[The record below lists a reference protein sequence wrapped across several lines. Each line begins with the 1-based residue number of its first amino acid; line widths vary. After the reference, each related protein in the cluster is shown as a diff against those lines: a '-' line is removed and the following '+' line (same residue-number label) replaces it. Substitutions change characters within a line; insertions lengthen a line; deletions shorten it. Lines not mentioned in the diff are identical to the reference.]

1 MRYLAAADDVNIFP
15 NAKRP
20 GHLLSLETTIHND
33 LMAQAGSRGVA
44 STF

>member
-1 MRYLAAADDVNIFP
+1 MRYFAAADDVNIFP

-20 GHLLSLETTIHND
+20 GHFLSLETSIHHD
-33 LMAQAGSRGVA
+33 LMAQAGSRRIA